1 MFPLHKHGE
10 EEASLHS
17 NSSDDP
23 AATSQNLFD
32 AEEDESEG
40 HSHEV
45 VDVREIVLD
54 HQIFS
59 FIRPLN

>member
-23 AATSQNLFD
+23 AANLFD
-32 AEEDESEG
+32 AEEMSQ
-40 HSHEV
+40 
-45 VDVREIVLD
+45 RAIAMKL
-54 HQIFS
+54 
-59 FIRPLN
+59 LM